1 MLKNTEDLSL
11 FITMSFFFCN
21 ITRDN
26 YSEVYSKLNNTPEE
40 EFNPSDFALWSPFV
54 DYYDLNDLLEEID
67 RHIDHIER
75 NINSY
80 ENSIS
85 E

>member
-1 MLKNTEDLSL
+1 M
-11 FITMSFFFCN
+11 
-21 ITRDN
+21 
-26 YSEVYSKLNNTPEE
+26 NNTSEE

-85 E
+85 K